1 MPLPE
6 TTQRWRA
13 LVTDLQQ
20 SGLPIREFAVRRDV
34 NAKTLA
40 WWRTKLARVPTSP
53 TFVEQRLAP
62 PSPSPVARAVRL
74 SFTTM
79 PVSVEVPVGTDLAW
93 LRRVVEALT

>member
-6 TTQRWRA
+6 TTQRWSA
-13 LVTDLQQ
+13 LVTDLQR
-20 SGLPIREFAVRRDV
+20 SGLPIREFAARRDV
-34 NAKTLA
+34 NPKTLA
-40 WWRTKLARVPTSP
+40 WWRTKLVRAPATP
-53 TFVEQRLAP
+53 TFVELRLAL
-62 PSPSPVARAVRL
+62 PSPTPVARPVRL

>member
-40 WWRTKLARVPTSP
+40 WWRTKLARVPATP
-53 TFVEQRLAP
+53 TFVEVRLAL
-62 PSPSPVARAVRL
+62 PSPTPVARAVRL

>member
-40 WWRTKLARVPTSP
+40 WWRTKLARAPTSP

>member
-13 LVTDLQQ
+13 LVTDLQR
-20 SGLPIREFAVRRDV
+20 SGLPIREFAARRDV
-34 NAKTLA
+34 NPKTLA
-40 WWRTKLARVPTSP
+40 WWRTKLVRAPATP